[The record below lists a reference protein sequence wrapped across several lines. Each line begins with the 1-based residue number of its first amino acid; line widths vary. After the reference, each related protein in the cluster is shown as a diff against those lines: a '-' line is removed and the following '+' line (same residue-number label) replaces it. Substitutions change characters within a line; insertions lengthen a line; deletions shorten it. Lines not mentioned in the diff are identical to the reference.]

1 MTSPKI
7 SKAAVVGAGAMG
19 SQIAF
24 LAAYAG
30 CSVTLVD
37 EREEALTN
45 AEGNLRRVTEKSL
58 ERGTLTEDDV
68 SSAFSRLSFTTDL
81 ASAVEHVDIVI
92 EAIIEDLGAKKSV
105 FSQLNELAPSNAILA
120 TNSSSIVSSK
130 LADVQNPGRVCNM
143 HFFNPAIVMKLVEI
157 VGGDHTSENT
167 LNAVSDLATR
177 MGKTPVVLHKEIF
190 GFVVNRVVGAIFDE
204 SIALLEQGVASVEDI
219 DTAVTLGLGH
229 PIGPFALL
237 DLTGIDVNVG
247 IKQLEAEDSGDPSR
261 GPSKTLLKLL
271 NEGHLGRKS
280 GHGFYDYGAK

>member
-1 MTSPKI
+1 
-7 SKAAVVGAGAMG
+7 
-19 SQIAF
+19 
-24 LAAYAG
+24 
-30 CSVTLVD
+30 
-37 EREEALTN
+37 
-45 AEGNLRRVTEKSL
+45 
-58 ERGTLTEDDV
+58 
-68 SSAFSRLSFTTDL
+68 
-81 ASAVEHVDIVI
+81 
-92 EAIIEDLGAKKSV
+92 
-105 FSQLNELAPSNAILA
+105 
-120 TNSSSIVSSK
+120 
-130 LADVQNPGRVCNM
+130 
-143 HFFNPAIVMKLVEI
+143 MKLVEI